1 MSYFGEHY
9 RLYVPPSI
17 SGYEKVRITTMT
29 PTNTMETEQL
39 INNRFAFAM
48 SSFGRMFRPPGI
60 TNEMKLFCTKWANNI
75 ETPTPMHSNLHE
87 VDEYFLQLWEQ
98 SGK

>member
-39 INNRFAFAM
+39 IKARFAFAM

-60 TNEMKLFCTKWANNI
+60 TKAMMEMCHEWAEHL
-75 ETPTPMHSNLHE
+75 ETPTPVHE
-87 VDEYFLQLWEQ
+87 TLDGVDEYFLDMWKEY
-98 SGK
+98 SS